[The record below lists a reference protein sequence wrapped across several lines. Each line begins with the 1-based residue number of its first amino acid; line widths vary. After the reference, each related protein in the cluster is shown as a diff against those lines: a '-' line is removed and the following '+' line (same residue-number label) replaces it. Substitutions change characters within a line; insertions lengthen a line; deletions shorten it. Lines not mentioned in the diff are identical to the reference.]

1 MGWLSNRRD
10 VATVICQWALDEG
23 RLCPNWTN
31 EGAVYCTTHAQ
42 KIAAIDALADEVV
55 KVINRARE
63 KKTEEE

>member
-1 MGWLSNRRD
+1 MS
-10 VATVICQWALDEG
+10 CQWALDEG

-42 KIAAIDALADEVV
+42 KITKIDAFIDEVV
-55 KVINRARE
+55 KVIEQARE

>member
-1 MGWLSNRRD
+1 MS
-10 VATVICQWALDEG
+10 CQWSLDEG